1 MPEPSPQ
8 TTPPDLSAL
17 RIERDPRPRRT
28 VGRRRPRWVRVAI
41 VLVLAAVL
49 GFFFREPLR
58 RLIDRWTLP
67 EVRTAR
73 VTLRS
78 AASAAAVS
86 GTSSNG
92 YIVAKT
98 RAALSADTPG
108 RIVEMNVE
116 EGSVV
121 KQGDVV
127 ARLYSDEYK
136 AALRR
141 AEADLLLAD
150 AAHARTVAEVAV
162 AQNALER
169 LRSAELVAQADIGQ
183 YEAALSLARLN
194 HERAVHLL
202 ENNVDTA
209 ERRDRAKSELDA
221 AQSRAEWAKASL
233 EAARV
238 ASGQGTAQI
247 EVVKASLAEA
257 AQRQEVARAA
267 RALAQATLDKTEVRA
282 PFDGIVVLKDA
293 EVGEV
298 VSPNVVG
305 GTSARGS
312 VVTMVDFASLEV
324 QAEVSETS
332 LSAVAVGAPARV
344 FLDAYP
350 EKPYPGPV
358 DRIWPTANR
367 TKATVE
373 VRIAFEARDDRL
385 RPEMGVRVVFLD
397 PAAEAALPADGAAAQ
412 PVVTI
417 PPDAAVERDGAS
429 VVFVLDGD
437 RVRARSVTL
446 GEPGSGRVP
455 VREGLVGGETIV
467 LGPPATLLDG
477 DRVIVA
483 AGR

>member
-1 MPEPSPQ
+1 MAEPTSQ
-8 TTPPDLSAL
+8 TPPPDLSAL
-17 RIERDPRPRRT
+17 RIDREPRARR
-28 VGRRRPRWVRVAI
+28 GGSRRRRRWVVPVI
-41 VLVLAAVL
+41 VLALVALAAYV
-49 GFFFREPLR
+49 FRAPLR
-58 RLIDRWTLP
+58 ASIDRWTLP

-78 AASAAAVS
+78 ASSAAAVS

-127 ARLYSDEYK
+127 ARLYSDEYQ

-141 AEADLLLAD
+141 AEADLALAD
-150 AAHARTVAEVAV
+150 ASHGRALAEVAV
-162 AQNALER
+162 AQNALES
-169 LRSAELVAQADIGQ
+169 LRSAEKVAQADIGQ
-183 YEAALSLARLN
+183 YEAALALARLGYD
-194 HERAVHLL
+194 RAVRLL
-202 ENNVDTA
+202 EGNVDTA

-221 AQSRAEWAKASL
+221 AQSRTEWAKANL
-233 EAARV
+233 DAARV
-238 ASGQGTAQI
+238 ASGQGAAQI
-247 EVVKASLAEA
+247 EVVRAALAEA

-312 VVTMVDFASLEV
+312 VVTMVDFDSLEV
-324 QAEVSETS
+324 QAEVAETS
-332 LSAVAVGAPARV
+332 LAAVAIGAPARI

-350 EKPYPGPV
+350 EKPYPGRV

-385 RPEMGVRVVFLD
+385 RPEMGARVVFLD
-397 PAAEAALPADGAAAQ
+397 PAAEAPLPADGAAAQ

-417 PPDAAVERDGAS
+417 PADAAVERDGATS
-429 VVFVLDGD
+429 VFVLDGD
-437 RVRARSVTL
+437 RVLLRKVVL
-446 GEPGSGRVP
+446 GEARSGRVP
-455 VREGLVGGETIV
+455 VREGLSGGETIV
-467 LGPPATLLDG
+467 LTPAATLEDG

-483 AGR
+483 EGK